1 MEKVEKP
8 RWDLLEIVAVFIGI
22 MMAGM
27 LFAYY
32 SEEVKYWLAASG
44 IGDTTLALFTVAY
57 IFQFIVTVLLVLL
70 FTIVVNRAR
79 LSDLGVKHVSSKE
92 YLRYGLM
99 GGGLLL
105 IFIIALGVII
115 NLIHPDIQPQLF
127 EDMLREVSSPGGL
140 ITLLIMGAV
149 LAPISEELYYRGMI
163 YPVFRGYVGP
173 FWGAIISGIIFGLVH
188 WDLWRAIPL
197 AAGGVIL
204 CYIYE
209 KSGSILV
216 SALAH
221 GVWNGVMAL
230 IVYFSLVSI

>member
-1 MEKVEKP
+1 MEQVEKP
-8 RWDLLEIVAVFIGI
+8 RWGLLEIVAVFIGI
-22 MMAGM
+22 MGAGM
-27 LFAYY
+27 LFARY
-32 SEEVKYWLAASG
+32 SDAVKSWLATSG
-44 IGDTTLALFTVAY
+44 IANITLAFFTVAY

-70 FTIVVNRAR
+70 FTIVINRAR
-79 LSDLGVKHVSSKE
+79 LRDLGIKHVSSKE

-105 IFIIALGVII
+105 IFIVALGMII
-115 NLIHPDIQPQLF
+115 NLLHPDIQPQLF
-127 EDMLREVSSPGGL
+127 EDMLRTVSSPGGF
-140 ITLLIMGAV
+140 IILLIMGAI

-173 FWGAIISGIIFGLVH
+173 FWGAIIAGSIFGLVH

>member
-8 RWDLLEIVAVFIGI
+8 RWGFLEIVAVFIGI

-27 LFAYY
+27 LFAWY
-32 SEEVKYWLAASG
+32 SEEVESWLAASG
-44 IGDTTLALFTVAY
+44 MGDTTLALFTVAY

-79 LSDLGVKHVSSKE
+79 LSDLGIKHVSSKE

-115 NLIHPDIQPQLF
+115 NLIHPNIQPQLF

-140 ITLLIMGAV
+140 IALLIMCAV

-173 FWGAIISGIIFGLVH
+173 FWGAIFSGVIFGLVH
-188 WDLWRAIPL
+188 LDLWRAIPL
-197 AAGGVIL
+197 AAGGAIL

-221 GVWNGVMAL
+221 GVWNGIMAL
-230 IVYFSLVSI
+230 IVYFSIVNI